1 MRCTRRLNLLAGLL
15 CSHTNGM
22 WRSVVYTL
30 PMMHWASSY
39 TTTHRRTLHGGYHKH
54 GW

>member
-1 MRCTRRLNLLAGLL
+1 MRAQPLAHDFLARLL
-15 CSHTNGM
+15 CSHTG
-22 WRSVVYTL
+22 RSVVYTL

>member
-1 MRCTRRLNLLAGLL
+1 MRTTCVLTPVV
-15 CSHTNGM
+15 C
-22 WRSVVYTL
+22 SVVYTL